1 MTTMETNWVEHSSF
15 VGFPE
20 VLVGAMLIENPVAET
35 TCVLEE
41 GARDYFYF
49 LKLCGKEI

>member
-1 MTTMETNWVEHSSF
+1 MTTMETNWVQHSSF

-20 VLVGAMLIENPVAET
+20 VLVSAMLIENPVAGT
-35 TCVLEE
+35 ACALEE
-41 GARDYFYF
+41 GARDQVYF